1 MVSIDTFDSGITIT
15 HIYGVVS
22 VADIRHHNVFRK
34 AVGHFFEPDLYLVKG
49 ILFFVFRKIQFRVC
63 IVMIK
68 DVFNPQKLKQE
79 RNKENIVWRVATLND
94 VESAA
99 QIDPPR
105 VDKLP
110 KQSTTVLV

>member
-1 MVSIDTFDSGITIT
+1 
-15 HIYGVVS
+15 
-22 VADIRHHNVFRK
+22 
-34 AVGHFFEPDLYLVKG
+34 
-49 ILFFVFRKIQFRVC
+49 
-63 IVMIK
+63 MIK